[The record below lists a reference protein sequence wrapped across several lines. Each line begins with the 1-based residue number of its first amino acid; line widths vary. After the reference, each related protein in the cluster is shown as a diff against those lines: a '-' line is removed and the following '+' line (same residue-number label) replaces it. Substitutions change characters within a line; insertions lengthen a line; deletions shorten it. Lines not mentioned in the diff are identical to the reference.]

1 MNPPESKR
9 VGSGCRRESGAD
21 FPNSFKAPCEVPRAH
36 AECEQR
42 SKDGS
47 LVHLVVLDVC
57 QRPGLTRYHRDQNVP
72 ALNNKLQIKKLSSRR
87 VGSEPLWVL
96 QTRRSFILPSRC

>member
-9 VGSGCRRESGAD
+9 VGSGCRRESAAD
-21 FPNSFKAPCEVPRAH
+21 FSNSFKAPCEVPRAH

-47 LVHLVVLDVC
+47 PVRLVVLDVC
-57 QRPGLTRYHRDQNVP
+57 PRPGLTRCRRDQNVP
-72 ALNNKLQIKKLSSRR
+72 ALNNKLKIKKQSS
-87 VGSEPLWVL
+87 
-96 QTRRSFILPSRC
+96 RRSFILPSCC